1 MISIQNIT
9 KSYGHVTALDGL
21 SLQVE
26 DGALYAL
33 VGPNGAG
40 KTTLFRILLGLLYPD
55 RGTVTIDGM
64 EAGADIRRLKRRIGY
79 VPDRIGM
86 YPNLRVSEYMDFFA
100 DCYDLSGAKAKR
112 QIQMLLDLV
121 GLRDRQ
127 TQYMDT
133 LSRGMQQK
141 LSLAR
146 ALIHDPKILI
156 LDEPIADLDPA
167 TRVEFRETIAEL
179 ADAGKTMLVS
189 SRMLTEIS
197 ELCTDIGILNHGK
210 LVMEGKLHDVLD
222 RVDASN
228 PIIIRIAGN
237 MSSAMQTLKK
247 DAKVRSIS
255 IRDQQLLITYT
266 GSPKEESALL
276 RRLIEAGVP
285 VQGFHREKGD
295 LEALFLQ
302 LTGAREERRVS
313 YYEAESDFS
322 EG

>member
-1 MISIQNIT
+1 MISVQNIT

-33 VGPNGAG
+33 VGPDGAG
-40 KTTLFRILLGLLYPD
+40 KTTLIRILLGLLYPD

-79 VPDRIGM
+79 VPDRIGL

-127 TQYMDT
+127 NQYMDT

-167 TRVEFRETIAEL
+167 TRVEFREIIAEL
-179 ADAGKTMLVS
+179 ADAGKTMLIS

-197 ELCTDIGILNHGK
+197 ELCTDIGILDHGK
-210 LVMEGKLHDVLD
+210 LVMNGKLHDVLD

-247 DAKVRSIS
+247 DAQVRSIS
-255 IRDQQLLITYT
+255 IRDQQLLITYA

-285 VQGFHREKGD
+285 VQSFHREKGD
-295 LEALFLQ
+295 LESLFLQ

>member
-167 TRVEFRETIAEL
+167 TRVEFREIIAEL

>member
-121 GLRDRQ
+121 GLRNRQ

-167 TRVEFRETIAEL
+167 TRVEFREIIAEL
-179 ADAGKTMLVS
+179 ADAGKTMLIS

-266 GSPKEESALL
+266 GSPKDESALL

>member
-167 TRVEFRETIAEL
+167 TRVEFREIIAEL
-179 ADAGKTMLVS
+179 ADAGKTMLIS

>member
-1 MISIQNIT
+1 MISVQNIT

-21 SLQVE
+21 SLQVK

-40 KTTLFRILLGLLYPD
+40 KTTLLRILLGLLYPD

-86 YPNLRVSEYMDFFA
+86 YPNLRVCEYMDFFA

-167 TRVEFRETIAEL
+167 TRVEFREIIAEL
-179 ADAGKTMLVS
+179 ADAGKTMLIS

-210 LVMEGKLHDVLD
+210 LVMEGKLHDVME

-266 GSPKEESALL
+266 GSPKDESALL

-295 LEALFLQ
+295 LESLFLQ